1 MKKSVL
7 AVAGGLA
14 VALLVVPTAVSAQHT
29 NPRFGVWKLKSD
41 APPPAINIMTYE
53 AYGQGGMRITIE
65 STNSEGR
72 ESKWGYVTLFDGV
85 FRPVTGRENS
95 ESAVEIV
102 DERTT
107 KISNRRNGVV
117 TQIIIN
123 VLSED
128 GNTINNEYRSTD
140 GDGNERISHAV
151 YERIAGH

>member
-1 MKKSVL
+1 MRARMFTFVPMVYVL
-7 AVAGGLA
+7 LTFAGGSLW
-14 VALLVVPTAVSAQHT
+14 AQNT

-53 AYGQGGMRITIE
+53 AYEESGMRITIE
-65 STNSEGR
+65 STNSSGR

-85 FRPVTGRENS
+85 FQAVSGRANA

-107 KISNRRNGVV
+107 KITNKSDGRV

-128 GNTINNEYRSTD
+128 GNTINNEYRRIGED
-140 GDGNERISHAV
+140 GKVLRVSHAV
-151 YERIAGH
+151 YERIK